1 MQITVGE
8 LRQTVRE
15 SLEETS
21 YNSLMNEGFTDK
33 AKKFMKMLPLLT
45 ISLSTV
51 ACAKGPAD
59 HADEFN
65 TDGFTED
72 EITVIEDAAAEICEK
87 TGLRKCVTFGE
98 EGDSTLKVAAQV
110 TCDGNT
116 PSPGHVF
123 SGCNT
128 HNPDTKVSNIVVKA
142 DRSNPEWLMKLH
154 DTVQHELLHH
164 VRGDKVHLP
173 KGNRLAAAKEDQSAY
188 VTDLDVKGL

>member
-8 LRQTVRE
+8 LRQVIRE
-15 SLEETS
+15 SLQEID
-21 YNSLMNEGFTDK
+21 YNLLMNEGFTDK

-72 EITVIEDAAAEICEK
+72 EITVIEDAANEICEK
-87 TGLRKCVTFGE
+87 TGGRKCVTFGE
-98 EGDSTLKVAAQV
+98 EGDSTLKVAAEIV
-110 TCDGNT
+110 CPGNT
-116 PSPGHVF
+116 PSPGHSF
-123 SGCNT
+123 SGCNN

-142 DRSNPEWLMKLH
+142 DRSNPDWLMKLH

-164 VRGDKVHLP
+164 VRGDKTHLP
-173 KGNRLAAAKEDQSAY
+173 AGNRLAQAKEEQGTY